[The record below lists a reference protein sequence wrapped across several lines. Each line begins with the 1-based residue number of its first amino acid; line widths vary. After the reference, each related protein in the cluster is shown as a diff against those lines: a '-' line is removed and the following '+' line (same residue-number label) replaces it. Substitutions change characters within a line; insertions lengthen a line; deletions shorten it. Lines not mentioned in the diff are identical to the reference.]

1 MFEVSRSAGPV
12 GFTAARSTKVL
23 GLANLPDLTNFADLM
38 KFAGLSWR
46 SKRTGLSGRSN
57 PEILT
62 VLSVLAGLSNPS
74 DLADWN
80 GLEARSGPL
89 GRSRRTRRSP
99 TALESFAGGGLSPRP
114 GRGVRRTYLA
124 RAMYSRVSVLI
135 VMVSPSWT
143 KCGTCTVSP
152 VSIVAGL
159 SVLVTAADL
168 IPGSV
173 CTTLRFTVL
182 GSETLSGVV
191 S

>member
-12 GFTAARSTKVL
+12 GFTAARSTKPS
-23 GLANLPDLTNFADLM
+23 GLANLTNLADLT

-46 SKRTGLSGRSN
+46 SNRTGLSRRSN

-62 VLSVLAGLSNPS
+62 VLATLSGLAGLSNLS
-74 DLADWN
+74 GLADWN
-80 GLEARSGPL
+80 GLAARGRPL
-89 GRSRRTRRSP
+89 GRSRRTLRSP
-99 TALESFAGGGLSPRP
+99 AALESFADGGLSPRP

-159 SVLVTAADL
+159 SVLVTAADR

-173 CTTLRFTVL
+173 CTTLRLTVL
-182 GSETLSGVV
+182 GSETLSGV
-191 S
+191 